1 MKNKIL
7 LVLNPIAGDRDK
19 QHIEEAVA
27 EKANKNNFDLKVYKT
42 TGKDDKAHIR
52 SLLEEDDFARVFIAG
67 GDGTIREVAD
77 VIKGRDLLIG
87 LFPSGSANGLALN
100 LDIPEDVG
108 AQVEIAF
115 DENFVSV
122 DVLEVGDYTSLH
134 ISDFGVNAAL
144 IKNYEESDVRGKFG
158 YLLQAIP
165 TLVTTKYP
173 FALTVEANGKTI
185 KEEVILVAI
194 ANAKKFGTGANINPT
209 GKLDDGFFEV
219 LLFKNFDI
227 PEILKTFYG
236 EIAPNSEFVTVIK
249 TTEVKITCEEPI
261 PFQIDG
267 EFMGDKKEIMAK
279 MRPEKLKILSPMS
292 YQ

>member
-1 MKNKIL
+1 MENKIL

-77 VIKGRDLLIG
+77 IIKGRDLLIG

-100 LDIPEDVG
+100 LDIPEDVE

-122 DVLEVGDYTSLH
+122 DVLEVGGHTSLH

-144 IKNYEESDVRGKFG
+144 IKNYEESDIRGKFG

-249 TTEVKITCEEPI
+249 TTEANITCEELI

-267 EFMGDKKEIMAK
+267 EFMGDKKEVVAK
-279 MRPEKLKILSPMS
+279 MRPEKLKILIPL
-292 YQ
+292 

>member
-1 MKNKIL
+1 MENKIL

-19 QHIEEAVA
+19 EHIEDAVRQMA
-27 EKANKNNFDLKVYKT
+27 IENNFGLEVYRT
-42 TGKDDKAHIR
+42 TGKDDKAKIL
-52 SLLEEDDFARVFIAG
+52 SLLDGDDFSRIFIAG

-77 VIKGRDLLIG
+77 AIKERDLLIG

-100 LDIPEDVG
+100 LNIPDDLEDQL
-108 AQVEIAF
+108 AIAMGDKF
-115 DENFVSV
+115 LSV
-122 DVLEVGDYTSLH
+122 DVLEVGNQTCLH

-144 IKNYEESDVRGKFG
+144 IKNYEESDIRGKLG

-165 TLVTTKYP
+165 TLTTSKYP
-173 FALTVEANGKTI
+173 FAVTVGANDKTI

-209 GKLDDGFFEV
+209 GKLDDGVFEV

-227 PEILKTFYG
+227 SEILKTFYG
-236 EIAPNSEFVTVIK
+236 EIEPNSEFVTVIK
-249 TTEVKITCEEPI
+249 TTEAKISCEEPI

-267 EFMGDKKEIMAK
+267 EFMGDKTNIQVK
-279 MRPEKLKILSPMS
+279 MRPEKLKILSPL
-292 YQ
+292 

>member
-19 QHIEEAVA
+19 QHIEEAVV

-77 VIKGRDLLIG
+77 IIKGRDLLIG

-100 LDIPEDVG
+100 LDIPEDVE

-122 DVLEVGDYTSLH
+122 DVLEVGGHTSLH

-144 IKNYEESDVRGKFG
+144 IKNYEESDIRGKFG

-249 TTEVKITCEEPI
+249 TTEANITCEELI

-267 EFMGDKKEIMAK
+267 EFMGDKKEVVAK
-279 MRPEKLKILSPMS
+279 MRPEKLKILIPL
-292 YQ
+292 